1 MKEITTLLA
10 DDDYL
15 VLQDLQQLVDWKAL
29 GFCIIGTAS
38 NGKNALAIAQKE
50 HPDLIITD
58 ISMPVMDGFDLI
70 ETLQKKYTDT
80 YIIFISSYADFGYAK
95 RAIKNGV
102 RSYILKNEITAQS
115 LTEQLKEVREF
126 LQSQSHRQQRDIRSM
141 LTGYFRENQ
150 ADERLPE
157 EYRHRRY
164 LFFFLARQ
172 IPLERLNLH
181 FQHLSHYGEELYQ
194 SVIPSLLGPFK
205 DAIAFTMEENLIVGI
220 PAKSMPDG
228 YSRTAVSQTLSFL
241 KKQTEALFPSAFTAT
256 HLSEKLTLRELR
268 ERYVHLE
275 RLLHFQN
282 SFPAET
288 QADLTPLLQKPFAPV
303 RQSFPY
309 RLLTESV
316 SKPEGFRNALETHIR
331 LLFEARDAD
340 NLFML
345 YHNLMLQMDELSG
358 HLLPLPASSLFEGQE
373 ELVSFLRDTYASLC
387 EVLTRSAKTSC
398 SVPVGNAIE
407 YMKQHFSDS
416 SLTVEQIASAAF
428 LSSSRLSVLF
438 RQEMNQT
445 VNDYLTELRIS
456 HAVYLLQNSNYKI
469 YEIAEKA
476 GYKSSQYFSQV
487 FFQKT
492 GQKPLYFRQNK
503 PSS

>member
-15 VLQDLQQLVDWKAL
+15 VLQDLEQLVDWKAL
-29 GFCIIGTAS
+29 GFRIIGTAS
-38 NGKNALAIAQKE
+38 NGKTALAIAQKE

-70 ETLQKKYTDT
+70 ETLQKKYPDT

-126 LQSQSHRQQRDIRSM
+126 LHNQSHRQQRDIRSM
-141 LTGYFRENQ
+141 LTSYFRENQ
-150 ADERLPE
+150 EDKFLPE

-164 LFFFLARQ
+164 LFFFLAQQ

-181 FQHLSHYGEELYQ
+181 FQHLSHYGEEFYQ

-205 DAIAFTMEENLIVGI
+205 DAIAFTLEETLIVGI
-220 PAKSMPDG
+220 PVRSMPDG
-228 YSRTAVSQTLSFL
+228 CSRTAVSQTLSHL
-241 KKQTEALFPSAFTAT
+241 KRQTEALFPSAFTASC
-256 HLSEKLTLRELR
+256 LSEKRTLRELR
-268 ERYVHLE
+268 ERYLPLE

-282 SFPAET
+282 SLPSEAI
-288 QADLTPLLQKPFAPV
+288 ADLSELLQQPFAPV
-303 RQSFPY
+303 HQSFPY

-316 SKPEGFRNALETHIR
+316 SQPKEFFDALETHVK
-331 LLFEARDAD
+331 LLFKARDAD
-340 NLFML
+340 NLFLL

-358 HLLPLPASSLFEGQE
+358 HLLPLPSSSLFAGQT
-373 ELVSFLRDTYASLC
+373 ELIDFLEHTYTSLC
-387 EVLTRSAKTSC
+387 EILTRSAKTSC
-398 SVPVGNAIE
+398 SVPVGKAIA

-416 SLTVEQIASAAF
+416 SLTVEQIASAAY

-445 VNDYLTELRIS
+445 INDYLTELRIS
-456 HAVYLLQNSNYKI
+456 HAVYLLQNSSYKI